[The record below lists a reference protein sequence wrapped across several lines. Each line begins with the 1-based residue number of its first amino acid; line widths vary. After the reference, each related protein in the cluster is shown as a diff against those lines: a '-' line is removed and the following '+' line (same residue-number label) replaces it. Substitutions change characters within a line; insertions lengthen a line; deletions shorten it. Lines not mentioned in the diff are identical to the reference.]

1 MRVSGRS
8 QALTSN
14 ALGAGGRRFESG
26 RPDYRNCLLIG
37 IFCYFVLRF
46 GLGCAGNLDPYTTPV
61 HQTLSP
67 FGLRLDTSGM
77 RGVCTGPSPAS
88 RSSLAG
94 GRAVAG
100 SNPVAPIPY
109 RSAKASEHGATTPEN
124 AEPRGT
130 LFARVRGCSWGLG
143 PQTDRRMAVA
153 VRFAVPLEAR
163 ADPSVIAGHDA
174 RTRVEQ
180 RRGAESGLT
189 MHLDA
194 SPARRWSE
202 CLERVMTGTVLDR
215 PSPSQRR
222 ETPARPQGTPR

>member
-143 PQTDRRMAVA
+143 PQNGPQNAEKRLRKAACERLPRGPDQVPSAGSFRSVMCLTASCERP
-153 VRFAVPLEAR
+153 RFSR
-163 ADPSVIAGHDA
+163 SV
-174 RTRVEQ
+174 RTRLVPQ
-180 RRGAESGLT
+180 RTASRRAIPRSGGSERTLRRAT
-189 MHLDA
+189 E
-194 SPARRWSE
+194 PAR
-202 CLERVMTGTVLDR
+202 
-215 PSPSQRR
+215 
-222 ETPARPQGTPR
+222 